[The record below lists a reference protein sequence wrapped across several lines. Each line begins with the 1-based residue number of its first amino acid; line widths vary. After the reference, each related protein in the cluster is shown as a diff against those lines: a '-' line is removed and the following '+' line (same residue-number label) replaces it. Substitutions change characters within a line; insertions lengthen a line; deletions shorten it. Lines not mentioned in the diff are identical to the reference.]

1 MIARAWHFWREL
13 NRAETL
19 SPKALLLGAA
29 RFAVLFLALHALGLR
44 EHTAVLSGTVTGAS
58 APVSGFLGLCYLI
71 SYLAALLGAPPL
83 VVAAALSAAAQA
95 LWRRARSSR

>member
-1 MIARAWHFWREL
+1 VIARAWHFWREL

-58 APVSGFLGLCYLI
+58 APVSGFLGLMYLL
-71 SYLAALLGAPPL
+71 SWFVAVLGVPPFLFAAGLAAI
-83 VVAAALSAAAQA
+83 AQG
-95 LWRRARSSR
+95 LWRRARPR